1 MYEHLPQ
8 LAGDDCRA
16 TNISRNLQEILRRA
30 TNIPRNLQEILRRA
44 TNISRSLQET
54 IVGLRTSPA
63 ICRRYSV
70 GRRTSYA
77 SCGEITAGRRP
88 FYASCGRSWWG
99 YGRLPQ
105 AAERGKRRSGLHFYY
120 TGESPIRA
128 MRESEL
134 RGESRIGFGL
144 WRIFQ

>member
-8 LAGDDCRA
+8 FAGDDCRA
-16 TNISRNLQEILRRA
+16 TNI
-30 TNIPRNLQEILRRA
+30 PRN
-44 TNISRSLQET
+44 LQET

-63 ICRRYSV
+63 VCRRYSVGLRTSPAICRRYFVGLRTFPAICRRYSV
-70 GRRTSYA
+70 GLRPSYA
-77 SCGEITAGRRP
+77 SCGEITVGRRP
-88 FYASCGRSWWG
+88 FYASCGRSWRG

-105 AAERGKRRSGLHFYY
+105 AAERGKRRPGLHFYY

-134 RGESRIGFGL
+134 RGESRISFGL